1 MDTPLIIDFVLP
13 CYNEE
18 QVLKH
23 SFSKLEHVLAGLI
36 DKQAIAPQSSI
47 TFIDDGSTDATWP
60 IIGQLACENS
70 CVRGIK
76 LSKNKG
82 HQSALLAG
90 LFSSTADAVITIDAD
105 LQDDISAIEL
115 MIEAFHLGHDIVY
128 GVRSTRARDH
138 FFKRHSAQA
147 YYKLMRAFGVDL
159 VYNHAD
165 FRLMS
170 RRSIDALKQFKEV
183 NLFIRGMIPLLGFS
197 TTRVFYERQERLL
210 GETKYPL
217 RKMLGLAVDG
227 ITSFSSYPLQLI
239 TYLGFFTALSSV
251 LMVFWILF
259 IALFTNRA
267 IPGWASTVVPIYFIG
282 SVQLLSI
289 GLVGTY
295 ISKIYIEIK
304 DRPRFIIE
312 KTIGF
317 NNV

>member
-1 MDTPLIIDFVLP
+1 MDIALIIDFVLP
-13 CYNEE
+13 SYNEE

-23 SFSKLEHVLAGLI
+23 SFSRLDHLLAELI
-36 DKQAIAPQSSI
+36 SQQVIDPKSSI
-47 TFIDDGSTDATWP
+47 TFVDDGSTDSTWS
-60 IIGQLACENS
+60 IIEQLAREHS
-70 CVRGIK
+70 GVRGIK

-105 LQDDISAIEL
+105 LQDDILAIEG

-128 GVRSTRARDH
+128 GVRSTRSSDH

-147 YYKLMRAFGVDL
+147 YYKLMRVFGVEL

-170 RRSIDALKQFKEV
+170 RRSIEALKQFKEV

-197 TTRVFYERQERLL
+197 TTRVFYERQERML

-227 ITSFSSYPLQLI
+227 ITSFSSYPLLLI
-239 TYLGFFTALSSV
+239 TYLGFLTALSSV

-259 IALFTNRA
+259 IALFTDRA

-289 GLVGTY
+289 GLIGTY

-312 KTIGF
+312 TKIGF
-317 NNV
+317 NIT